1 MEGPD
6 LSPTAVVPPPPD
18 GKLIFINGRKKYF
31 GFISNV
37 SDDFYIGDLDIFII
51 RDELE
56 MISWDHWNWL
66 KLSQTRTRAH
76 TAVYLMQGFLHEED
90 KHVAPG

>member
-6 LSPTAVVPPPPD
+6 LSPTVVVSPPPPD

-56 MISWDHWNWL
+56 MIS
-66 KLSQTRTRAH
+66 
-76 TAVYLMQGFLHEED
+76 
-90 KHVAPG
+90 

>member
-1 MEGPD
+1 MHLKKFHIEGPE
-6 LSPTAVVPPPPD
+6 LSPTVVSPD

-56 MISWDHWNWL
+56 MI
-66 KLSQTRTRAH
+66 
-76 TAVYLMQGFLHEED
+76 F
-90 KHVAPG
+90 